1 MKKILFILPMIII
14 LILTGCSNNETAKV
28 KTNHE
33 SKQEKVIA
41 TAQKNGKIQKQ
52 TLKNM
57 KKGYVASSESIIVGS
72 RPTKLADF
80 TTGKHNSLKIENKGI
95 VLKGIVTD
103 WTNAQRYNGQ
113 VMTKVSF
120 YVNNQ
125 LNYKAE
131 NNMTGK
137 TISIYMLGGNTTL
150 GEQSKSVPEK
160 SFGEKQKLTQ
170 SQEKEKVF
178 IDDAKTPLPRIGDQL
193 LVAVQ
198 PFDLKESGK
207 LNYDF
212 NIKIKFDKDMPYQLA
227 AKEYSVFNLNTK
239 THKYESK
246 VIDNN
251 GKLTNRVVPQI
262 IDYVGNSENESTAP
276 EDLPEDLQSL
286 LKDINSNY
294 N

>member
-1 MKKILFILPMIII
+1 MAII

-52 TLKNM
+52 MLKNM
-57 KKGYVASSESIIVGS
+57 KKGYVASSESVIVGS

-95 VLKGIVTD
+95 LLKGIVTY

-120 YVNNQ
+120 YINNQ
-125 LNYKAE
+125 LNYKTE

-150 GEQSKSVPEK
+150 GEQNKAIPEK

-178 IDDAKTPLPRIGDQL
+178 IDDSKTPLPRIGDQL

-207 LNYDF
+207 LNYNF
-212 NIKIKFDKDMPYQLA
+212 NTKIEFDKDMPYQLA
-227 AKEYSVFNLNTK
+227 AKEYSIFNLNTK
-239 THKYESK
+239 KHEYESK
-246 VIDNN
+246 VIGSD
-251 GKLTNRVVPQI
+251 GKLTNRITPQI
-262 IDYVGNSENESTAP
+262 IDHVGGKNNETTAP
-276 EDLPEDLQSL
+276 EDLPEDLQAL
-286 LKDINSNY
+286 LKDINTNY
-294 N
+294 S